1 MSALVLKPSQQLSR
15 PKEASSIEPAPVL
28 AQRRSTFGP
37 SSSSTAPAIV
47 DAGCP
52 LDEDVR
58 SQMEAG
64 FGRDF
69 SNVRVHD
76 DARAHD
82 SARML
87 SARAYAA
94 GDHLVFGEGAYRPGT
109 AAGRGLIAHELA
121 HSVQQAGVQMKPEGS
136 LPAGYDTELEAQADH
151 AAAAV
156 MSGRPVPA
164 LSRIGAPTVFRAQDD
179 PPAGGSAEPVA
190 AGPPQKL
197 PPGMIPIRDDP
208 KGIGTTE
215 LVVAVSDFVLPAP
228 KGAGAWVQKAY
239 TESAAGGRLVF
250 TPLIEGGRV
259 AAYKEGGED
268 YKSVWLKSYG
278 FNSTAEV
285 ASAFKAAADSSPEVK
300 TALADKSVGK
310 LIKGLGSNLKDAGCD
325 IDHIVEK
332 QMGGVSI
339 PSNLQLL
346 TASVNQ
352 KSGRETYGALVKL
365 VNDIRDPS
373 MRGPGVKKLQLH
385 IKQATVP
392 TGASDASHV
401 VEDLLRRGVVK
412 GSDAVKA
419 KAEGTPVALTAGGM
433 GETVRLQEKGKTP
446 IDSMARRIVP
456 GVRLTVYERGPG
468 GPNSK
473 VDRVQGEL
481 DSRAISK
488 TGSSK
493 SEVKFTA
500 KPGLAGTGS
509 GASAEGQENAAT
521 ESRVLELAKPGNER
535 IEFFYPYLSPGRLTS
550 VALDEKGALTGTGVI
565 RPTIS
570 FLPELKIR
578 YGEDL
583 LEVIAPITHDK
594 LNPPIPHFRFT
605 DGQLSLALF
614 PTFVPSGSLKFEVGP
629 KGRPV
634 MLGDIIAKYEGGAF
648 IVTGTLV
655 PGGKIPGIKDA
666 AGKVE
671 YHSEHGWSGKLTA
684 TSSTMPLATSI
695 SAELGFTSG
704 KGGARA
710 YGAGGITT
718 KIKDAD
724 LILKASWHGAGV
736 SYDGSVTVP
745 KPLPLVEKVR
755 LEGRYAEDTL
765 RLKGDAAITWKSF
778 SSTMTVNY
786 VRKDGEDD
794 RFFGKAAVNIKTD
807 KASGHLDLA
816 FSESGRFTGKG
827 AIAYQV
833 TKNIRPEL
841 GVEIGEDRRVKVL
854 GEVKLPD
861 IVLAKEW
868 PKPGGGE
875 ISIFKAGAKFNVPT
889 PVPGVTAY
897 GEIRGGLS
905 VGYGVGPV
913 VLKNVKFNGEL
924 YPFED
929 DPKIKASL
937 IGRFSVPAY
946 GELRGLFGA
955 YIGAEVLLG
964 AVGAKG
970 GIDVKPTLGV
980 RGEGAIDF
988 NAAYESAGFSFAA
1001 EAYARGQMFARL
1013 KVDLSATIYA
1023 AWGLFSHTWEY
1034 PLKDVSKPLG
1044 PELKITLGKIAY
1056 ARTGEITW
1064 PDISQ
1069 IDVTPKEINPRAIVE
1084 ELLSE
1089 SKTPEREE
1097 AKAKLREMGWD
1108 V

>member
-1 MSALVLKPSQQLSR
+1 MKALALRPSRQPLR
-15 PKEASSIEPAPVL
+15 PKDTGTPVL

-37 SSSSTAPAIV
+37 LGSVPAPAIP
-47 DAGCP
+47 DAGRP
-52 LDEDVR
+52 LDPGVR
-58 SQMEAG
+58 GQMEAG

-82 SARML
+82 SARAL

-94 GDHLVFGEGAYRPGT
+94 GDHLVFGEGAYRPGL
-109 AAGRGLIAHELA
+109 AAGQALIAHELA
-121 HSVQQAGVQMKPEGS
+121 HSVQQAGVQMKREGA
-136 LPAGYDTELEAQADH
+136 LPAEVDAELEAQADR
-151 AAAAV
+151 AATAV
-156 MSGRPVPA
+156 LAGRPVPA
-164 LSRIGAPTVFRAQDD
+164 LSRIGAPAVFRAQDD
-179 PPAGGSAEPVA
+179 PPAGGSAEPLA

-197 PPGMIPIRDDP
+197 PPGMIPIRDEP

-239 TESAAGGRLVF
+239 TESATGGRLVF

-259 AAYKEGGED
+259 AAYKEGAED
-268 YKSVWLKSYG
+268 YKAVWLKSYG
-278 FNSTAEV
+278 FTSTSEV
-285 ASAFKAAADSSPEVK
+285 ASAFKAAAASSPEVK
-300 TALADKSVGK
+300 TALADKAVAK
-310 LIKGLGSNLKDAGCD
+310 LVNGLGKDLKKAECD

-332 QMGGVSI
+332 QVGGVSI
-339 PSNLQLL
+339 PSNLQIL
-346 TASVNQ
+346 TSTVNQ
-352 KSGRETYGALVKL
+352 KSGRDTYAALVKL

-373 MRGPGVKKLQLH
+373 MRGPGVRKLQLH
-385 IKQATVP
+385 IKQATVTP
-392 TGASDASHV
+392 GPSDASYV

-419 KAEGTPVALTAGGM
+419 KAEGTAVSLTAGGV
-433 GETVRLQEKGKTP
+433 GETVRIQEKGKTP

-456 GVRLTVYERGPG
+456 GIRLTVYERGPG

-500 KPGLAGTGS
+500 KPGTAGPGTGAGTDPDGEP
-509 GASAEGQENAAT
+509 ALEG
-521 ESRVLELAKPGNER
+521 RVLELAKPGNER
-535 IEFFYPYLSPGRLTS
+535 IEFYYPYLSPGRLTS
-550 VALDEKGALTGTGVI
+550 VSLDEKGALTGTGVI
-565 RPTIS
+565 KPSIA

-583 LEVIAPITHDK
+583 LEVIAPLSHDK
-594 LNPPIPHFRFT
+594 LSPPIPHFRFT

-634 MLGDIIAKYEGGAF
+634 MLGDIVAKYEGGAF
-648 IVTGTLV
+648 VATGALT

-671 YHSEHGWSGKLTA
+671 YHSEQGWSGKLTA
-684 TSSTMPLATSI
+684 TSSTMPLATSV

-704 KGGARA
+704 KGGVRA

-718 KIKDAD
+718 KIKDSD
-724 LILKASWHGAGV
+724 LVLKASWHGAGV
-736 SYDGSVTVP
+736 HYEGAVTVP

-755 LEGRYAEDTL
+755 LEGSYAEDTL

-794 RFFGKAAVNIKTD
+794 RFFGKAAINVKTD

-827 AIAYQV
+827 SVAYQV
-833 TKNIRPEL
+833 TKNVRPEL

-861 IVLAKEW
+861 IMLTKEW

-905 VGYGVGPV
+905 VGYGIGPAM
-913 VLKNVKFNGEL
+913 LKNVKFSGEL
-924 YPFED
+924 YPFEE

-937 IGRFSVPAY
+937 VGRFSVPAY

-970 GIDVKPTLGV
+970 GIDLKPTLTV

-988 NAAYESAGFSFAA
+988 NAAYESEGFSFAA
-1001 EAYARGQMFARL
+1001 EAYARGQMFAAL
-1013 KVDLSATIYA
+1013 KVDLSATVYA

-1034 PLKDVSKPLG
+1034 PLKNVSKPLG

-1069 IDVTPKEINPRAIVE
+1069 IEVTPKEIDPLAIVK